1 MSGIYKILNKSNN
14 KCYIGST
21 INFNDRRN
29 LHFSKLKRGKHHS
42 IILQRAY
49 DKYGIDNFEFI
60 ILEECEN
67 DNLLEREQWYFDNY
81 HPEYN
86 IAKIAGNTLG
96 VISTRRK
103 AVIQYD
109 LDGNQIKIW
118 DCLEDIKKELN
129 LSASSKI
136 SECCKLK
143 RNKAYGFVWRYLE
156 DNPGFSLS
164 TTRKG
169 KCIAEV
175 NSDGNIINV
184 WERIIDCANEIGTSS
199 AVICDTLSEKSRR
212 KTINNRMF
220 KRIKK
225 EELEQ
230 YRYLIEYDKNKR

>member
-1 MSGIYKILNKSNN
+1 MK
-14 KCYIGST
+14 T
-21 INFNDRRN
+21 I
-29 LHFSKLKRGKHHS
+29 K
-42 IILQRAY
+42 
-49 DKYGIDNFEFI
+49 
-60 ILEECEN
+60 
-67 DNLLEREQWYFDNY
+67 
-81 HPEYN
+81 
-86 IAKIAGNTLG
+86 AKIIGNTLG

-156 DNPGFSLS
+156 NNPGFSLS

>member
-21 INFNDRRN
+21 VNFSNRKY
-29 LHFSKLKRGKHHS
+29 LHFSRLKRGRHHS

-49 DKYGIDNFEFI
+49 DKYGIDNFQFI
-60 ILEECEN
+60 ILEECKN
-67 DNLLEREQWYFDNY
+67 DNLLEREQYYFDKY

-86 IAKIAGNTLG
+86 IAKIAGNNLG
-96 VISTRRK
+96 VKSTRRIPI
-103 AVIQYD
+103 IQYD
-109 LDGNQIKIW
+109 LDGNKIKIW

-143 RNKAYGFVWRYLE
+143 RNKSYGFVWRYFE
-156 DNPGFSLS
+156 NNSEFSLC

-169 KCIAEV
+169 KCIAEID
-175 NSDGNIINV
+175 NNKNIINV
-184 WERIIDCANEIGTSS
+184 WERIIDCANDIGTSS
-199 AVICDTLSEKSRR
+199 AAICNLLSEKSRR

-220 KRIKK
+220 KRIEK

-230 YRYLIEYDKNKR
+230 YRYLIKNS